1 MKKDIEIKG
10 ARVHNLKNIDVKI
23 PRNKLVVLTG
33 LSGSGKSSLAFHTL
47 YAEGQR
53 RYVESLSSYAR
64 QFLGKFDKPDVDSI
78 TGISPAIAIEQKVI
92 GRSSRSTVGTS
103 TEIYDYIK
111 LLFAR
116 VGRTISPYTNQEV
129 IRYKTAD
136 VVDVIHHLPE
146 DSRFAILSPLAFKS
160 DNEFVLKQESFIQ
173 QGFTRYF
180 SNGEWLEIDGCTYQ
194 KNNAYYLLID
204 RMIRNDEME
213 LSRLTDSIDLA
224 FAQGEGRC
232 AVYESEGDVIKL
244 YSSFF
249 EENGIQFDE
258 PSLHLFSFNN
268 PVGACK
274 TCEGFGSIIGI
285 DPNLVIPNQNL
296 SIYQDCVA
304 CWKGEKMSEW
314 KDDVI
319 RGAKAANLPIHTPYN
334 DLSESQKK
342 TLWNGTSHFHGI
354 HAFFKYLEG
363 ETYKIQYRVMLS
375 RYRGRTPCTD
385 CFGTRLRKEAN
396 YVKINGKSI
405 SELLLL
411 PLDQCLHFFE
421 HVELDVHEQAVAK
434 RILVEITSRLQFL
447 CNVGLEYLTLNRLSN
462 TLSGGESQRIHLAT
476 SIGSA
481 LVGSMYILDEP
492 SIGLHPRDTERLI
505 QVLRALRDQGNT
517 VIVVEHEEEIIKHA
531 DHVID
536 IGPEAGAF
544 GGEVVFS
551 GEISKL
557 LKQKNSLTADY
568 LTGRK
573 TIFIDRKTTKFKD
586 FIRLTGARKHNLQN
600 VDIEIPLHA
609 FTAVSG
615 VSGSGKSTLIKS
627 VLYPALSQHIQ
638 GIASAQQDFTDL
650 TGDLKSIVNLEF
662 IDQNPIG
669 KSSRSNPVTYLK
681 AYDDIR
687 AIFTTVPL
695 AKQMQ
700 LKPSH
705 FSFNVS
711 GGRCD
716 ACEGDGYQ
724 TIEMQFMA
732 DVELLCEECKGKRFK
747 EEILEVEYKGKNIS
761 DILNMTVAEAI
772 PFFSNEH
779 SVSSKHLI
787 QKLTALAEVGLDY
800 VRLGQSNSTLSGG
813 EAQRIKLASFL
824 VKGPNQPHTLF
835 IFDEP
840 TTGLHFHDVQKLMN
854 TFNALLKQGHTIIAI
869 EHHTDVIRNADW
881 VIDLGPEGGDK
892 GGKLLFCGPKEKFSS
907 ADTFTSRSVFK

>member
-1 MKKDIEIKG
+1 
-10 ARVHNLKNIDVKI
+10 
-23 PRNKLVVLTG
+23 
-33 LSGSGKSSLAFHTL
+33 
-47 YAEGQR
+47 
-53 RYVESLSSYAR
+53 
-64 QFLGKFDKPDVDSI
+64 
-78 TGISPAIAIEQKVI
+78 
-92 GRSSRSTVGTS
+92 
-103 TEIYDYIK
+103 
-111 LLFAR
+111 
-116 VGRTISPYTNQEV
+116 
-129 IRYKTAD
+129 
-136 VVDVIHHLPE
+136 
-146 DSRFAILSPLAFKS
+146 
-160 DNEFVLKQESFIQ
+160 
-173 QGFTRYF
+173 
-180 SNGEWLEIDGCTYQ
+180 
-194 KNNAYYLLID
+194 
-204 RMIRNDEME
+204 
-213 LSRLTDSIDLA
+213 
-224 FAQGEGRC
+224 
-232 AVYESEGDVIKL
+232 
-244 YSSFF
+244 
-249 EENGIQFDE
+249 
-258 PSLHLFSFNN
+258 
-268 PVGACK
+268 
-274 TCEGFGSIIGI
+274 
-285 DPNLVIPNQNL
+285 
-296 SIYQDCVA
+296 
-304 CWKGEKMSEW
+304 
-314 KDDVI
+314 
-319 RGAKAANLPIHTPYN
+319 
-334 DLSESQKK
+334 
-342 TLWNGTSHFHGI
+342 
-354 HAFFKYLEG
+354 
-363 ETYKIQYRVMLS
+363 
-375 RYRGRTPCTD
+375 
-385 CFGTRLRKEAN
+385 
-396 YVKINGKSI
+396 
-405 SELLLL
+405 
-411 PLDQCLHFFE
+411 
-421 HVELDVHEQAVAK
+421 
-434 RILVEITSRLQFL
+434 
-447 CNVGLEYLTLNRLSN
+447 
-462 TLSGGESQRIHLAT
+462 
-476 SIGSA
+476 
-481 LVGSMYILDEP
+481 
-492 SIGLHPRDTERLI
+492 LI
-505 QVLRALRDQGNT
+505 QVLQALRDQGNT

-573 TIFIDRKTTKFKD
+573 AIFIDRKTTKFKD
-586 FIRLTGARKHNLQN
+586 FIRLSGARKHNLQN

-627 VLYPALSQHIQ
+627 VLHPALSQHIQ
-638 GIASAQQDFTDL
+638 GIASAQQDFTAL

-747 EEILEVEYKGKNIS
+747 DEILEVEYKGKNIS
-761 DILNMTVAEAI
+761 DVLNMTVAEAI

-824 VKGPNQPHTLF
+824 VKGPNQPHTVF

-869 EHHTDVIRNADW
+869 EHHTDVIRSADW

-892 GGKLLFCGPKEKFSS
+892 GGQLLYCGPKEKFSS